1 MRLPWVAP
9 AFERMQ
15 HPQGH
20 YVTRPQGGMG
30 MFGEAWEMVI
40 HLAEEGCDKIQGSH
54 VLLRS
59 W

>member
-40 HLAEEGCDKIQGSH
+40 DVAE
-54 VLLRS
+54 
-59 W
+59 